1 VGVFRLENS
10 TAATVIGEL
19 DQIFETADNG
29 LGRDLIK
36 FRPIE
41 RLNAVM
47 AVSKRRELVERAGA
61 WVRRLDASST
71 TSPHVYVYQLRYG
84 DAKSIAGILSDMFG
98 GGQSATQPVSPDSN
112 IAVAV
117 TAPPTDQ
124 SAPPTDQF
132 GNPVPAPSPDTSA
145 STPPSSPSSSAPGS
159 NTGVK
164 ISADL
169 SNNSLVILADGDTY
183 KKIQAALRQIDIPR
197 LQVAVHA
204 IVAEVTLN
212 DALKNGVEFFLKSSN
227 LGLGTDAG
235 SIGFGTTSVLKRVI
249 PGFNFL
255 LGSAK
260 DPQLVLSAL
269 DTVTNVKIISSPSIV
284 VTNNQKATLQVGA
297 QVPVATREAT
307 DVTDPNAPIVNNIEF
322 RDTGVILKV
331 TPKINDNG
339 VVNMDIEQEISAVS
353 KESAAGTLT
362 PVISTRKVSSSISVV
377 SGQTVVLGGLI
388 SEQSD
393 TTANGLPYLN
403 RLKFLGILGGKRTL
417 DHTRTEII
425 MFIRPEIIRNGG
437 DAENVTNDMALQLR
451 DMIGPGSGDANQ
463 ISK

>member
-1 VGVFRLENS
+1 
-10 TAATVIGEL
+10 
-19 DQIFETADNG
+19 
-29 LGRDLIK
+29 
-36 FRPIE
+36 
-41 RLNAVM
+41 
-47 AVSKRRELVERAGA
+47 
-61 WVRRLDASST
+61 VRRLDASST

-84 DAKSIAGILSDMFG
+84 DAKSIAGILNDMFG

-112 IAVAV
+112 VAVAV
-117 TAPPTDQ
+117 TAPPTDV
-124 SAPPTDQF
+124 APPTNQL
-132 GNPVPAPSPDTSA
+132 GNPLPTPSPDTST
-145 STPPSSPSSSAPGS
+145 STPPPSTSSGPGGKTS
-159 NTGVK
+159 VK
-164 ISADL
+164 ITADL
-169 SNNSLVILADGDTY
+169 TNNSLVILADGDTY
-183 KKIQAALRQIDIPR
+183 KKIEGALRQIDIPR

-227 LGLGTDAG
+227 LGLGKDGG

-255 LGSAK
+255 LGSAAN
-260 DPQLVLSAL
+260 PQLVLSAL

-307 DVTDPNAPIVNNIEF
+307 AVTDPNAPIVNNIEF

-331 TPKINDNG
+331 TPKINENG

-362 PVISTRKVSSSISVV
+362 PVISTRKVASSISVV

-388 SEQSD
+388 SEQAD

-425 MFIRPEIIRNGG
+425 MFIQPEIIRNGQ

-451 DMIGPGSGDANQ
+451 DMIGPGSSDANQ